1 MDLYCHSSYLTSCT
15 QGVHCIMCLSEML
28 SSKSCTA
35 CGAMLDISIYTTIDR
50 DLRTNSI
57 EKLEAGWLLVV
68 ENDMSE

>member
-1 MDLYCHSSYLTSCT
+1 
-15 QGVHCIMCLSEML
+15 
-28 SSKSCTA
+28 
-35 CGAMLDISIYTTIDR
+35 MLDISIYTTIDR